1 MPTVFAAA
9 LECLQASTADTKVAL
24 TRTHGQAI
32 RDGHLDFDEVA
43 EPLRIHAPGRPERP
57 MLVDPADVPLR
68 KLGHPEGRA
77 ALIHAVA
84 HIEFNAIN
92 LAWDAVYRFRG
103 LPRAYYTDWA
113 RVAAEE
119 AHHFELLRAHLRDLG
134 YDYGSFP
141 AHNGLW
147 EMAEK
152 TAADPLVRMALVPRV
167 LEARGLDVTPGMI
180 KRLEQAGDARAAA
193 ILEVIFRE
201 EIGHVAIGSRWFGYL
216 CDQRGLE
223 RDATFERLVCEFV
236 ESRGARKID
245 RAARAEAGFSEREM
259 QFIEFGLGA

>member
-1 MPTVFAAA
+1 MSRSVFSAAW
-9 LECLQASTADTKVAL
+9 ECLRATTADEKVERTRFHARAMRDDAL
-24 TRTHGQAI
+24 
-32 RDGHLDFDEVA
+32 HLDA
-43 EPLRIHAPGRPERP
+43 EADPYPIQAPGRPELP
-57 MLVDPADVPLR
+57 VLIDPADVPLR
-68 KLGHPEGRA
+68 KLGQSEGRA

-103 LPRAYYTDWA
+103 LPRDYYADWT
-113 RVAAEE
+113 RVADEE
-119 AHHFELLRAHLRDLG
+119 AYHFELLRAHLRQLG

-152 TAADPLVRMALVPRV
+152 TAHDPLVRMALVPRV

-180 KRLEQAGDARAAA
+180 KRLENVGDARAAE
-193 ILEVIFRE
+193 ILRVIFRD

-216 CDQRGLE
+216 CEQRGMDRE
-223 RDATFERLVCEFV
+223 ATFERLVLEYV
-236 ESRGARKID
+236 DGRGARKIE

-259 QFIEFGLGA
+259 QFIESGV